1 MSLKEAEKHPPSVKG
16 QAFFIR
22 IKFRQNNCWQ
32 GSIQWLEGQKT
43 QSFSSLLELIL
54 LINEALEKADATEDK
69 PLPRSWEQ
77 RS

>member
-1 MSLKEAEKHPPSVKG
+1 MTLEQANKHYSSAKG

-43 QSFSSLLELIL
+43 QSFRSLLEMIL
-54 LINEALEKADATEDK
+54 LINEALEKTDLMEDK
-69 PLPRSWEQ
+69 PLPRSWE
-77 RS
+77 